1 MSTVTIAFSYNPDK
15 HPLLHEW
22 MNSLL
27 PGERSQSIRELL
39 EQGIKG
45 DSDTLLV
52 QILQEVQAIRSQGI
66 HMEPVPVLSEGDNAD
81 IPADI
86 LANLAGLGE

>member
-1 MSTVTIAFSYNPDK
+1 MSTVTIAFSYNPNK
-15 HPLLHEW
+15 HPLLHSW
-22 MNSLL
+22 MDSI
-27 PGERSQSIRELL
+27 PQGTRSQSIRELL

-45 DSDTLLV
+45 DSNTLLV

-66 HMEPVPVLSEGDNAD
+66 HMEPVPTLGNGDNTE
-81 IPADI
+81 IPPDI